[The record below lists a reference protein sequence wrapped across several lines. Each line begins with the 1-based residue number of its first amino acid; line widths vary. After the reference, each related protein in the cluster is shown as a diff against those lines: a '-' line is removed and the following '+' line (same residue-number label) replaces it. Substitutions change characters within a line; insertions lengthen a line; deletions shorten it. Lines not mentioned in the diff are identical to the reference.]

1 MLESLCTALAF
12 VVAGLA
18 VKLWT
23 YRAAIIQLQAD
34 MTLVLNELTRPVR
47 DRQTM
52 ITCNQCV
59 TVLTP
64 EEFLHHNCR
73 RVTDRAEAMNEAKA
87 HCYDAR

>member
-34 MTLVLNELTRPVR
+34 MTLVLNDLTRPTTQQR
-47 DRQTM
+47 C
-52 ITCNQCV
+52 ITCNQCD
-59 TVLTP
+59 TVLTTD
-64 EEFLHHNCR
+64 EFSHHACR
-73 RVTDRAEAMNEAKA
+73 RVHA
-87 HCYDAR
+87 HAV